1 MADVETSVTM
11 LGARMLKITVTG
23 IDADDDESSQVDI
36 QDYIDI
42 WDRLGYP
49 KRCSITAQR
58 TAGTTD
64 TVAVDLYASLVE
76 GKNGVKVD
84 GITSTD
90 ECQLGGKGSNVIPA
104 RYWTVIVPT
113 VGSGNTLTVTV
124 ILQW

>member
-36 QDYIDI
+36 HDYIDI

-58 TAGTTD
+58 TAGSTD
-64 TVAVDLYASLVE
+64 TVDVDLYASLVS
-76 GKNGVKVD
+76 GKNGTNVAGV
-84 GITSTD
+84 TSTN
-90 ECQLGGKGSNVIPA
+90 ESELGGEGNDLKPA